1 MQHDYPIL
9 EFDSTLEAML
19 EPKRIIK
26 PIDIP
31 EHAVACFFQDVITQL
46 SQRHAARV
54 IKHLKSEVG
63 THPVYELE
71 VEGKRLAVFHPGVGA
86 PLAAAMLEEVIALG
100 CKKFIA
106 CGGGRRIFSSH
117 SPAHALLSVV
127 APRSGGTTAQ

>member
-19 EPKRIIK
+19 EPGRIIK

-54 IKHLKSEVG
+54 IKHLKSEIG

-86 PLAAAMLEEVIALG
+86 PLAAGMLEEVIALG

-106 CGGGRRIFSSH
+106 CGGACGLYSTLAVGPTLR
-117 SPAHALLSVV
+117 P
-127 APRSGGTTAQ
+127 GGARLGEGHL

>member
-46 SQRHAARV
+46 SQRHATRV
-54 IKHLKSEVG
+54 IKHLKSAVG

-71 VEGKRLAVFHPGVGA
+71 VASKRLAVFHPGAGA
-86 PLAAAMLEEVIALG
+86 PLAAAMLEEVSALG
-100 CKKFIA
+100 CE
-106 CGGGRRIFSSH
+106 R
-117 SPAHALLSVV
+117 V
-127 APRSGGTTAQ
+127 